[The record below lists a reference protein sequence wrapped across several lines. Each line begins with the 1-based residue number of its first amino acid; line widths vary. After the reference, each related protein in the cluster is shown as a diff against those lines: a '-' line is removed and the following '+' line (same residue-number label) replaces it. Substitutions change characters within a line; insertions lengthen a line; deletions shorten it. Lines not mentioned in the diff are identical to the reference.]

1 MEMAASSLVAPGGR
15 AFFKQSLLNGILS
28 EIIIHYN
35 FPSYRIELSLKLYGG
50 YI

>member
-1 MEMAASSLVAPGGR
+1 
-15 AFFKQSLLNGILS
+15 LS

-50 YI
+50 YIWFFGSQLILKPFDLY